1 MKVSIPQPL
10 LSYTDQRTE
19 VEADGATVAELLTD
33 LDRRYPGIRF
43 RMIDEQDAIRPHMR
57 IFINRE
63 QVRELETPLL
73 PSDEVQIL
81 QALSGG

>member
-1 MKVSIPQPL
+1 MKVAIPEPL
-10 LSYTDQRTE
+10 LSYTKEPE
-19 VEADGATVAELLTD
+19 VEAAGGSVAELLTD

-43 RMIDEQDAIRPHMR
+43 RMIDEQGAIRPHIR

-63 QVRELETPLL
+63 QVRKLATPLG
-73 PSDEVQIL
+73 PSDRVQIL